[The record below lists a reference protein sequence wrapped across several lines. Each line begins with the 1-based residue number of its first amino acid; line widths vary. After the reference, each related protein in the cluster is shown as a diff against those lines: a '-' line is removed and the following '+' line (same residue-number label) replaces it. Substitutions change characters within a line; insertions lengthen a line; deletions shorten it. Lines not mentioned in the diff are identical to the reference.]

1 VNRALERFWRV
12 GLASVAV
19 DLAADN
25 PGGRRLYESLG
36 FRKIEEFVADEHCR
50 EAPRQDKA

>member
-1 VNRALERFWRV
+1 V